1 LLITFGVEQKV
12 LDVKT
17 TSPAAES
24 SSHTSEDG
32 SIEAES
38 HPDADEPDQT
48 ILAEPNTQVQEVE
61 KLPLTKPPSSKLT
74 RRLLERVVR
83 LWVPKTPH
91 DLMLIKQNSCT
102 SYLDCPYVASRTAL
116 ASSLLFILDSSIL
129 LFIGIGWNFGELG
142 YAPLTVWLT
151 YIFCNALNTAR
162 RMCNQIYFVLEEVDV
177 RKHSAASRRSSTAP
191 IIMRHGSSA
200 RGSSISLS
208 TIRSLP
214 TALGQGGWNLT
225 RQGTEADFGLIPP
238 TRRQTFP
245 QPQE

>member
-1 LLITFGVEQKV
+1 LR
-12 LDVKT
+12 T
-17 TSPAAES
+17 TSPAAEP

-38 HPDADEPDQT
+38 HQDADEPDQT
-48 ILAEPNTQVQEVE
+48 VLAEPHTQVQEVE
-61 KLPLTKPPSSKLT
+61 KLSITKPPSSKLT
-74 RRLLERVVR
+74 RRLLERIVR

-91 DLMLIKQNSCT
+91 DLTLIKQNPST

-116 ASSLLFILDSSIL
+116 ASSLLFILYSAVL
-129 LFIGIGWNFGELG
+129 LFIGIGWNFVELG

-151 YIFCNALNTAR
+151 YIVCSALNTAR
-162 RMCNQIYFVLEEVDV
+162 RMCNQIYFVLEEVDA
-177 RKHSAASRRSSTAP
+177 RKHGAGSRRSSTAP

-200 RGSSISLS
+200 RGSSISLA

-214 TALGQGGWNLT
+214 AGLGQGGSSLT